1 MADANKAANRYPFR
15 TKPKVSYILATIIA
29 GIVTVSMILTY
40 GIIFVLLKLRIGTLT
55 EIFTSTT
62 YVAMLTVVLGT
73 GIAAYT
79 SSRMLSPIL
88 KINDAAKKVAKG
100 DFTVRLEEHS
110 IAREIEEIAINFN
123 VMVKELSS
131 TETLRSDF
139 VGNVSHEFKTPLA
152 AIEGYTTL
160 LQDETLTRAEQ
171 REYIARIL
179 ENTGRLSRLTQS
191 ILSLS
196 QLENQ
201 EIVLQKEWFQLD
213 EQIRRV
219 LLGYESLWEEKNLFI
234 DLNLDEIRFF
244 GNKSLLAQVWSN
256 LIDNAIKFSR
266 QDGTLTIGCRRDG
279 ATVVVTVQDTG
290 AGMSEEVRQH
300 AFDKFFQGDRS
311 HAGKG
316 SGLGLA
322 LVKRIVTLC
331 EGTVR
336 IESEEGVGTVIT
348 VLLKAEEKPAEK

>member
-1 MADANKAANRYPFR
+1 MSKKSRRRPR
-15 TKPKVSYILATIIA
+15 PKVSYILATIIA
-29 GIVTVSMILTY
+29 GIVTISLILTY

-55 EIFTSTT
+55 TIFTSTT
-62 YVAMLTVVLGT
+62 YVALLTILLGT

-79 SSRMLSPIL
+79 SSKMLQPIL

-100 DFTVRLEEHS
+100 DFSVRLDERS
-110 IAREIEEIAINFN
+110 IALEIEEIAINFN

-139 VGNVSHEFKTPLA
+139 VSNVSHEFKTPLA

-160 LQDETLTRAEQ
+160 LQDETLSRPEQ
-171 REYIARIL
+171 QEYISRIL
-179 ENTGRLSRLTQS
+179 ENTARLSRLTQS

-196 QLENQ
+196 QLEHQ
-201 EIVLQKEWFQLD
+201 EIILQKEWFQLD

-219 LLGYESLWEEKNLFI
+219 LLGYETLWEEKGLVL
-234 DLNLDEIRFF
+234 DVNLDEVRFY
-244 GNKSLLAQVWSN
+244 GSKSLLAQVWSN

-266 QDGTLTIGCRRDG
+266 PNGTLTIRCRREG
-279 ATVVVTVQDTG
+279 AAVYVFVKDNG
-290 AGMSEEVRQH
+290 IGMSEEVKKH
-300 AFDKFFQGDRS
+300 AFDKFYQGDRS
-311 HAGKG
+311 HAEKG

-331 EGTVR
+331 GGSVSIQSKET
-336 IESEEGVGTVIT
+336 VGTEIT
-348 VLLKAEEKPAEK
+348 VSLVLEEKQQ